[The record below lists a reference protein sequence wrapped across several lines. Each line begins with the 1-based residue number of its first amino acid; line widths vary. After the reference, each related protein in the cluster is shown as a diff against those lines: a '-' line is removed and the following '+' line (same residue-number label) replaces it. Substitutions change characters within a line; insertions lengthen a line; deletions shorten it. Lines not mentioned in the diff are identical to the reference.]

1 MVKQLTSSIADN
13 EEAKAECLSDQL
25 INQIK
30 VYEDVIVI
38 ARKYKKRICTKEK
51 NIICLAY
58 LQNFQRSKEKEN
70 LITKVIVESIL
81 INTTTLLIFLKTY
94 FDDIK
99 NAYVANASKFRID
112 KELF

>member
-70 LITKVIVESIL
+70 LITKVIVESIDKHYN
-81 INTTTLLIFLKTY
+81 IAYFFKNIF
-94 FDDIK
+94 
-99 NAYVANASKFRID
+99 
-112 KELF
+112 